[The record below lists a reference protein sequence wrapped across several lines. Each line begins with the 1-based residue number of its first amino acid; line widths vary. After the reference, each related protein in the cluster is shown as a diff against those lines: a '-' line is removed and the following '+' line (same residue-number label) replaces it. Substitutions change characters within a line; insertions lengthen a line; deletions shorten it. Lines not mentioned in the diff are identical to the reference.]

1 MHLCILSYIHISS
14 LVKKLSVQFAR
25 LEIVF
30 TFYRKTLPLYIVQ
43 FSKNLLPFRAGGDK
57 QNRTADPLL
66 ARQVLSQLSYT
77 PILY

>member
-43 FSKNLLPFRAGGDK
+43 FSKNLFEFASHSKLP
-57 QNRTADPLL
+57 QN
-66 ARQVLSQLSYT
+66 
-77 PILY
+77 

>member
-43 FSKNLLPFRAGGDK
+43 FSKNLFEFASFEAPSKL
-57 QNRTADPLL
+57 N
-66 ARQVLSQLSYT
+66 S
-77 PILY
+77 